1 MQPFE
6 IILKMKENTQ
16 HFQYTTLY
24 YKKGKNATEI
34 PKKKK
39 KWFVQ
44 CMEKVL

>member
-24 YKKGKNATEI
+24 YKKGKNATEMQ
-34 PKKKK
+34 KKICAVYGKAK
-39 KWFVQ
+39 FN
-44 CMEKVL
+44 